1 MSQTKTQENILNS
14 SKLFFIV
21 VNNLVKKI
29 TLDVKDDL
37 WEKFKLLVP
46 RNVKLNDAVVYLIR
60 KAVERGVYDN
70 KS

>member
-29 TLDVKDDL
+29 TLDVEDDL

-46 RNVKLNDAVVYLIR
+46 RSVKLNDAIVRLIQKVVEEGKL
-60 KAVERGVYDN
+60 
-70 KS
+70 